1 MTELKVSLS
10 ERSYPIH
17 IGNGAFGL
25 ALENFSQI
33 VRNGGKIACVADE
46 SLLGLFPQSAE
57 KLKSLGIHLFPVHGG
72 EPSKSFEMLEKLC
85 ESFAAAG
92 LDRKSTVAAW
102 GGGVIGDLA
111 GFAAATYMRGI
122 ALVQI
127 PTTLLSMVDSSV
139 GGKTGINIR
148 AGKNLVGAFHQPR
161 AVYID
166 TSFLSTLT
174 MREFS
179 AGMAEVIKCGAL
191 GDAELFSALEKTQE
205 PLSYDSKY
213 LPEAIRRSCALKAK
227 IVSEDE
233 RETSKEG
240 GRALLNFGHTL
251 GHAVEKCAGYGVFVH
266 GEAVAIGMAFAA
278 KLSVAQSTL
287 SESDANRL
295 VKLIQKFGLPTS
307 VPDRIKTADII
318 ESMRHDKKSVGG
330 SLRFVLLD
338 GIGAS
343 YTKTLEEADVLKAL
357 ES

>member
-1 MTELKVSLS
+1 MSKQEVIISRQL
-10 ERSYPIH
+10 
-17 IGNGAFGL
+17 
-25 ALENFSQI
+25 
-33 VRNGGKIACVADE
+33 DE
-46 SLLGLFPQSAE
+46 SL
-57 KLKSLGIHLFPVHGG
+57 SLAVSQCPHDKRFILTDTHTRQLCLPLIDRLPCLEGSEIITIGAGDEHKTLDSLAAVWNELSNRGG
-72 EPSKSFEMLEKLC
+72 SRHSLL
-85 ESFAAAG
+85 
-92 LDRKSTVAAW
+92 LNL
-102 GGGVIGDLA
+102 GGGMVTDLG
-111 GFAAATYMRGI
+111 GFAASTFKRGI
-122 ALVQI
+122 TYINL
-127 PTTLLSMVDSSV
+127 PTTLLAMVDAAV

-166 TSFLSTLT
+166 TSFLSTLP

-338 GIGAS
+338 GIGAA

>member
-72 EPSKSFEMLEKLC
+72 ELSKSFEMLEKLC

-166 TSFLSTLT
+166 TSFLSTLP

-191 GDAELFSALEKTQE
+191 GDAELFSALEKLRSPFRTTQSTFRRQYAARARLKQNRVRGRARNFKRRGKGPAE
-205 PLSYDSKY
+205 FWAYTRACSRKMRG
-213 LPEAIRRSCALKAK
+213 IRRVCA
-227 IVSEDE
+227 
-233 RETSKEG
+233 RG
-240 GRALLNFGHTL
+240 GRGDRN
-251 GHAVEKCAGYGVFVH
+251 GVC
-266 GEAVAIGMAFAA
+266 G
-278 KLSVAQSTL
+278 
-287 SESDANRL
+287 
-295 VKLIQKFGLPTS
+295 
-307 VPDRIKTADII
+307 
-318 ESMRHDKKSVGG
+318 
-330 SLRFVLLD
+330 
-338 GIGAS
+338 
-343 YTKTLEEADVLKAL
+343 
-357 ES
+357 